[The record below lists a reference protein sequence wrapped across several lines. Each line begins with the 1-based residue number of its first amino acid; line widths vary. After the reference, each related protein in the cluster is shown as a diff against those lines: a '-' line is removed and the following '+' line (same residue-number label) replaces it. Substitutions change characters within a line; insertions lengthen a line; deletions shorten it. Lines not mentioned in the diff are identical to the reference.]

1 MDLLIHMSQLNNV
14 SLEIYMSLSGLM
26 MKPDG
31 HVRNSESSTIAFK
44 SLVILIT
51 WLNIKNYVAIIK
63 NYLGN

>member
-1 MDLLIHMSQLNNV
+1 MI
-14 SLEIYMSLSGLM
+14 

-44 SLVILIT
+44 GLVILIT
-51 WLNIKNYVAIIK
+51 YLNIKNYVARIK